1 MEGKCQDLGRFL
13 DHSPQSYNLCF
24 IPLHIYTSAHNTLT
38 ILLSAHTVIDMTQEE
53 YKLSSFLSGM

>member
-13 DHSPQSYNLCF
+13 DHSLQSYNLCF

-38 ILLSAHTVIDMTQEE
+38 ILLSADTVIDLTQEE